1 MKPHPAPLVYPTYQ
15 HCALCFEVT
24 DGKTQEKKA
33 TYVFV
38 KRAELALSG
47 ARFSAWLSPTGCLRA
62 RTCGGPRAQDARL
75 RGGPRGEEDILPEA
89 PPGRLRGG
97 ARVLARLG

>member
-15 HCALCFEVT
+15 HCALCLVDT
-24 DGKTQEKKA
+24 VGKNQEEKA
-33 TYVFV
+33 TYVIV

-47 ARFSAWLSPTGCLRA
+47 ARISAWLSPTGCLRA
-62 RTCGGPRAQDARL
+62 RTCRPGAQGDRL